1 MASKNPAE
9 FIAEVRAEGNK
20 VVWPSRREVMVTS
33 GLVLAMIAIAAM
45 FFLAVDVVI
54 NWGVEKLL
62 FGL

>member
-9 FIAEVRAEGNK
+9 FVSEVRAEANK
-20 VVWPSRREVMVTS
+20 VVWPSRREVLVTS

-54 NWGVEKLL
+54 KMGVEKLL